1 MMITIQVL
9 QVPAQMP
16 ESYWNLFLS
25 RVSEERRGQ
34 AARFI
39 HQADAYRSVLGEV
52 LTRVTLSKLT
62 GLKPGDL
69 SYTRNQYGKPS
80 LNLSHHAGV
89 QFNVSHSG
97 DWIAL
102 ISGGDADLGVDVEKI
117 APIDMKIAERFFSLT
132 ESGFLAEEPAE
143 MQLETFYRL
152 WTLKESYIKAVGMGL
167 SMPLDSFSMIRN
179 APGNWHS
186 PEAAA
191 YAFLSLRL
199 DHGHMLA
206 ACSAGEDLPA
216 QPDVITIKELYQ
228 ALS

>member
-9 QVPAQMP
+9 QVPAELP
-16 ESYWNLFLS
+16 EAYWNLFLS
-25 RVSEERRGQ
+25 HVSEERRGQ
-34 AARFI
+34 ASRFV

-52 LTRVTLSKLT
+52 LSRVTLSKLT
-62 GLKPGDL
+62 GLRPVEL
-69 SYTRNQYGKPS
+69 SFTRNKYGKPA
-80 LNLSHHAGV
+80 LRNDADV

-97 DWIAL
+97 NWIAL
-102 ISGGDADLGVDVEKI
+102 ISGGGADLGVDVEKI

-132 ESGFLAEEPAE
+132 ESRFLAAEPTE

-179 APGNWHS
+179 ADGNWHS

-191 YAFLSLRL
+191 YPFLSLRL

-206 ACSAGEDLPA
+206 ACSAGEALPT
-216 QPDVITIKELYQ
+216 QPDVITIEELYQ
-228 ALS
+228 ALL

>member
-9 QVPAQMP
+9 QVPAELP
-16 ESYWNLFLS
+16 EAYWNLFLS

-34 AARFI
+34 ASRFV

-52 LTRVTLSKLT
+52 STRVTLSKLT
-62 GLKPGDL
+62 GLRPEEL
-69 SYTRNQYGKPS
+69 SFTRNKYGKPA
-80 LNLSHHAGV
+80 LSQHADV

-102 ISGGDADLGVDVEKI
+102 ISGGDADLGIDVEKI

-132 ESGFLAEEPAE
+132 ESQFLDAEPTE

-179 APGNWHS
+179 ADGNWHS

-191 YAFLSLRL
+191 YPFLSLRL

-206 ACSAGEDLPA
+206 ACSAGEALPT
-216 QPDVITIKELYQ
+216 QPEVITIEELYQ
-228 ALS
+228 ALL